1 MDIPPTVQIVPRVLL
16 SEAPSN
22 NGLFRLLGSVYL
34 AAALEGVI
42 CVTIRYLE
50 SSEIYVS

>member
-1 MDIPPTVQIVPRVLL
+1 MDMLPTVRTIARVLL

-34 AAALEGVI
+34 AVA
-42 CVTIRYLE
+42 
-50 SSEIYVS
+50 